1 MHENSRHIRQDDFMA
16 KLRTN
21 KKLMKKIS
29 LLLLLSIF
37 VIPAFSQTEDQKAA
51 AEAIDKLWAGMKA
64 KSADQIKAVFM
75 PGGQLVAI
83 DKPRDGKGPSTTRVL
98 SGDEF
103 AKLISEAKAPEFIE
117 SMPEPDVRVDG
128 DMAIVTGRYTF
139 TVGGKFSHCGRNT
152 FNLVRTA
159 DGWKIAN
166 GASTLEPKCDA
177 DQKAVHIKRI
187 EADPKDVSTI
197 DGIVKAFYET
207 ISGPKGAPRQWQRD
221 KTLYITDVRFVGM
234 DEQDGKIRAGIM
246 GHQQYV
252 NATNEYFLNSGFTEH
267 EINRVVRRFG
277 NVAHVF
283 STYEFSADDGKEKG
297 RGINSIELFWDGTRW
312 WISSA
317 SWDEER
323 PNNPIPKEFLPKG
336 KK

>member
-1 MHENSRHIRQDDFMA
+1 
-16 KLRTN
+16 
-21 KKLMKKIS
+21 
-29 LLLLLSIF
+29 
-37 VIPAFSQTEDQKAA
+37 
-51 AEAIDKLWAGMKA
+51 
-64 KSADQIKAVFM
+64 
-75 PGGQLVAI
+75 
-83 DKPRDGKGPSTTRVL
+83 VL

-166 GASTLEPKCDA
+166 GASTLEPKCEA
-177 DQKAVHIKRI
+177 DQKAVHIKKI

-207 ISGPKGAPRQWQRD
+207 ISGPKGSPRQWQRD

-312 WISSA
+312 WISAA